1 VQKDELTL
9 YEMTQLMVEKLK
21 LIFYIHA
28 SVLEDVDQAQTRQ
41 HRSYAAR
48 KGKQEFS
55 RLEAGRTMVKM
66 RKPGKKRTLLANWER
81 PYTFVKYKDE
91 KCCKE
96 FDDGYQVCILQGI
109 DGKQWERAMRDLHV
123 FH

>member
-21 LIFYIHA
+21 LIFYIHS

-41 HRSYAAR
+41 HRSYAAW

-55 RLEAGRTMVKM
+55 GLEAGRTNGEDEKA
-66 RKPGKKRTLLANWER
+66 KEKENTTCKLG
-81 PYTFVKYKDE
+81 TFVFLCE
-91 KCCKE
+91 TQRRE
-96 FDDGYQVCILQGI
+96 GLQ
-109 DGKQWERAMRDLHV
+109 KV
-123 FH
+123 